1 MTMHFKKSNF
11 RNINFKK
18 KTFAIISI
26 IISLLFTGCNIPFL
40 SEWQDGACTS
50 ISDTAYDK
58 SASSTSEII
67 DYINQ
72 CLINNQ
78 TVCELF
84 IEDESLIDA
93 NSWLAAIDGIEQ
105 LKCEYKR
112 VKNGFNVRITYE
124 CWDSFSIINAY
135 KTGSTDGLNER
146 QLTLY
151 TKYIQILNEITSPAN
166 SDIENE
172 LAVHDYLVEHIS
184 YVDTGDSSYNAYS
197 ALINGIAVCSGYT
210 ECFKTFMDMLG
221 IENGT
226 VSGEAGDEQHI
237 WNTVKLD
244 DQWYHV
250 DVTWDDPIGSSFEYT
265 DHSYFNIT
273 AKDMSIDHT
282 WNHDKYSE
290 YENCGTKYS
299 YVRYAGVTMISNTS
313 QLNRLIRNAVKNKQ
327 THIEF
332 ACTFT
337 TDLKTAVS
345 KTGEALSYTY
355 KNVPRNNYS
364 LYTVTFTY

>member
-1 MTMHFKKSNF
+1 MKVKHISFIF
-11 RNINFKK
+11 VIFIAGVLLAGC
-18 KTFAIISI
+18 TFPIVI
-26 IISLLFTGCNIPFL
+26 GL
-40 SEWQDGACTS
+40 SESSDNA
-50 ISDTAYDK
+50 ISNTAYNT
-58 SASSTSEII
+58 SASSTDEII
-67 DYINQ
+67 QYISE
-72 CLINNQ
+72 CVSNNQ

-84 IEDESLIDA
+84 IENEELIDA
-93 NSWLAAIDGIEQ
+93 NAWLAAIDGIEQ

-112 VKNGFNVRITYE
+112 VKNGFNVRISYE
-124 CWDSFSIINAY
+124 CWDNFAIIRAY
-135 KTGSTDGLNER
+135 RTGSTTELNER

-151 TKYIQILNEITSPAN
+151 NRYVQILNEVTSPSN

-172 LAVHDYLVEHIS
+172 LAIHDYLVEHVS
-184 YVDTGDSSYNAYS
+184 YVDTGDSAYNAYN
-197 ALINGIAVCSGYT
+197 ALINGTAVCSGYT

-226 VSGEAGDEQHI
+226 ISGEAGNEQHI

-244 DQWYHV
+244 NQWYHV

-273 AKDMSIDHT
+273 AKDMALDHT
-282 WNHDKYSE
+282 WDRDKYNE

-299 YVRYAGVTMISNTS
+299 YIKYAGITMVSNTS
-313 QLNRLIRNAVKNKQ
+313 QLNRLVRNAVNNKA
-327 THIEF
+327 THLEF

-337 TDLKTAVS
+337 TDLKSAVS
-345 KTGEALSYTY
+345 RTGEVLSYTY
-355 KNVPRNNYS
+355 KNVPRSNYT

>member
-1 MTMHFKKSNF
+1 MHFKKSNF

-40 SEWQDGACTS
+40 SEWQDESSTS
-50 ISDTAYDK
+50 ISNTAYDK

-135 KTGSTDGLNER
+135 KTGSTDALN
-146 QLTLY
+146 
-151 TKYIQILNEITSPAN
+151 
-166 SDIENE
+166 
-172 LAVHDYLVEHIS
+172 
-184 YVDTGDSSYNAYS
+184 
-197 ALINGIAVCSGYT
+197 
-210 ECFKTFMDMLG
+210 
-221 IENGT
+221 
-226 VSGEAGDEQHI
+226 
-237 WNTVKLD
+237 
-244 DQWYHV
+244 
-250 DVTWDDPIGSSFEYT
+250 
-265 DHSYFNIT
+265 
-273 AKDMSIDHT
+273 
-282 WNHDKYSE
+282 
-290 YENCGTKYS
+290 
-299 YVRYAGVTMISNTS
+299 
-313 QLNRLIRNAVKNKQ
+313 
-327 THIEF
+327 
-332 ACTFT
+332 
-337 TDLKTAVS
+337 
-345 KTGEALSYTY
+345 
-355 KNVPRNNYS
+355 
-364 LYTVTFTY
+364 

>member
-1 MTMHFKKSNF
+1 MTMYFKKINF

-18 KTFAIISI
+18 TSFAVISI
-26 IISLLFTGCNIPFL
+26 IISLLFTGCNIPLL
-40 SEWQDGACTS
+40 SEWQDESSTS
-50 ISDTAYDK
+50 ISNTAYDK

-135 KTGSTDGLNER
+135 KTGSTDALNER

-166 SDIENE
+166 SD
-172 LAVHDYLVEHIS
+172 
-184 YVDTGDSSYNAYS
+184 
-197 ALINGIAVCSGYT
+197 
-210 ECFKTFMDMLG
+210 

-299 YVRYAGVTMISNTS
+299 YVKYAGVTMISNTS

-327 THIEF
+327 THLEF

-355 KNVPRNNYS
+355 KNVPRNNYT

>member
-1 MTMHFKKSNF
+1 M
-11 RNINFKK
+11 NFKK
-18 KTFAIISI
+18 TTFAIIPI
-26 IISLLFTGCNIPFL
+26 IISFLLCGCNIPFITGGS
-40 SEWQDGACTS
+40 SESQNS
-50 ISDTAYDK
+50 ISNTAYDT

-67 DYINQ
+67 EYINQ
-72 CLINNQ
+72 CLLNNQ

-93 NSWLAAIDGIEQ
+93 NSWLTAIDGIEQ

-135 KTGSTDGLNER
+135 RNNSTSDLNER
-146 QLTLY
+146 QLILY
-151 TKYIQILNEITSPAN
+151 NKYIQILNEVTSPDN
-166 SDIENE
+166 PDIANE
-172 LAVHDYLVEHIS
+172 LAIHDYLVKHVS
-184 YVDTGDSSYNAYS
+184 YVDTGDSSYNAYN
-197 ALINGIAVCSGYT
+197 ALINGTAVCSGYT

-226 VSGEAGDEQHI
+226 VSGEAGNEQHI

-244 DQWYHV
+244 NQWYHV

-273 AKDMSIDHT
+273 AKDMALDHT
-282 WNHDKYSE
+282 WDHDKYSE
-290 YENCGTKYS
+290 YEDCGTKYS
-299 YVRYAGVTMISNTS
+299 YVRYSGITMISNSS
-313 QLNRLIRNAVKNKQ
+313 QLNRLIRNAVKNKE

-337 TDLKTAVS
+337 TDLKSAVS

-355 KNVPRNNYS
+355 KNVPRSNYT
-364 LYTVTFTY
+364 LYNVTFSY

>member
-1 MTMHFKKSNF
+1 
-11 RNINFKK
+11 
-18 KTFAIISI
+18 
-26 IISLLFTGCNIPFL
+26 
-40 SEWQDGACTS
+40 
-50 ISDTAYDK
+50 
-58 SASSTSEII
+58 
-67 DYINQ
+67 
-72 CLINNQ
+72 
-78 TVCELF
+78 
-84 IEDESLIDA
+84 
-93 NSWLAAIDGIEQ
+93 
-105 LKCEYKR
+105 
-112 VKNGFNVRITYE
+112 
-124 CWDSFSIINAY
+124 
-135 KTGSTDGLNER
+135 
-146 QLTLY
+146 
-151 TKYIQILNEITSPAN
+151 
-166 SDIENE
+166 
-172 LAVHDYLVEHIS
+172 
-184 YVDTGDSSYNAYS
+184 
-197 ALINGIAVCSGYT
+197 
-210 ECFKTFMDMLG
+210 MDMLG

-299 YVRYAGVTMISNTS
+299 YIRYAGVTMISNTS

-327 THIEF
+327 THLEF

-355 KNVPRNNYS
+355 KNVPRNNYT